1 MTKGALYHHF
11 SGKQALF
18 EAVFEQVET
27 DASKTINKAL
37 KGKRDPWEKAQAG
50 LRAFLGVVQEPRY
63 RRIVIQEGP
72 AVLGYERYREQEERS
87 TFATVLDIVRSVL
100 GAGSWELD
108 EAMLQT
114 FARIFFGA
122 MSSAGES
129 VATAEDP
136 DEAADRVESAIG
148 FIIAGFR
155 SLADAGVGLPDTLV
169 ADDDQCRTPL
179 LPDGDAAAVLRHQ
192 LDPGVPR
199 RARSGHRPWSTAS
212 SAASSDSLVQVR
224 AHQPA
229 VVEDQRLALARE
241 LRLRHRV
248 AGRVAVA
255 GVADLDPQHQHG
267 VGRELVTGAG
277 VGVLVDVGAASGT
290 SSSWCARPRS

>member
-1 MTKGALYHHF
+1 MPKSVTRLMPGVPGASRRQQYSASTKRALVEVAEELFTEHGYANTSLDAIVSGARVTKGALYHHF

-37 KGKRDPWEKAQAG
+37 KGKRDPWQKARAG

-100 GAGSWELD
+100 GAGAWELD

-129 VATAEDP
+129 VATADDP
-136 DEAADRVESAIG
+136 EEAAVRVETAIG

-155 SLADAGVGLPDTLV
+155 ALAETGVGLPDTLV
-169 ADDDQCRTPL
+169 ATEMD
-179 LPDGDAAAVLRHQ
+179 
-192 LDPGVPR
+192 
-199 RARSGHRPWSTAS
+199 
-212 SAASSDSLVQVR
+212 
-224 AHQPA
+224 
-229 VVEDQRLALARE
+229 
-241 LRLRHRV
+241 
-248 AGRVAVA
+248 
-255 GVADLDPQHQHG
+255 
-267 VGRELVTGAG
+267 
-277 VGVLVDVGAASGT
+277 
-290 SSSWCARPRS
+290 

>member
-1 MTKGALYHHF
+1 VTLATVILAIPAVRSYTAGMPKSVSRLMPTVPGASRRQQYSASTKRALVEIAEVLFTEHGYANTSLDAIVSGARVTKGALYHHF

-18 EAVFEQVET
+18 EAVFERVET
-27 DASKTINKAL
+27 DASKTIDKAL
-37 KGKRDPWEKAQAG
+37 RGRRDPWEKAQAG
-50 LRAFLGVVQEPRY
+50 LRAFLGVVQESRY

-87 TFATVLDIVRSVL
+87 TFATVVDIVRSVL

-136 DEAADRVESAIG
+136 EVAADRVEAAIG

-155 SLADAGVGLPDTLV
+155 SLAESGVGLPETLV
-169 ADDDQCRTPL
+169 ADDDR
-179 LPDGDAAAVLRHQ
+179 G
-192 LDPGVPR
+192 
-199 RARSGHRPWSTAS
+199 
-212 SAASSDSLVQVR
+212 
-224 AHQPA
+224 
-229 VVEDQRLALARE
+229 
-241 LRLRHRV
+241 
-248 AGRVAVA
+248 
-255 GVADLDPQHQHG
+255 
-267 VGRELVTGAG
+267 
-277 VGVLVDVGAASGT
+277 
-290 SSSWCARPRS
+290 